1 VSIILVIDEHGIYR
15 RGLCSFIDTHFPNS
29 RVLEASNCD
38 CLEVGAFVDLIL
50 IDSGSV
56 DQRAHRV
63 LAQLNELRGPT
74 RVAVLS
80 SSRTRSAVL
89 NYLSAGFHGFV
100 DKHQSD
106 DDLLAAISDLLSGRI
121 YVPRWLADSEQAQ
134 PSAQLAPLATK
145 LTRRQNQ
152 VLILLTRG
160 LSNKEISRELKVAGA
175 TIKIHTAA
183 LLRALGARN
192 RTEAAF
198 MGRNWLDHPAD
209 VLKLGWD
216 TITAENFKE

>member
-15 RGLCSFIDTHFPNS
+15 RGLCSFIETHLPNS
-29 RVLEASNCD
+29 RAVEASNFD
-38 CLEVGAFVDLIL
+38 CFEADAFVDLIL
-50 IDSGSV
+50 IDSGSL
-56 DQRAHRV
+56 DQRAHRL
-63 LAQLNELRGPT
+63 LAQLNELRLPT
-74 RVAVLS
+74 RVGVLS
-80 SSRTRSAVL
+80 TSRTRTAVL

-106 DDLLAAISDLLSGRI
+106 DELLAAISDLLSGRI
-121 YVPRWLADSEQAQ
+121 FVPRWVAGGDSEQAQ
-134 PSAQLAPLATK
+134 PSAQLAQLVPK

-160 LSNKEISRELKVAGA
+160 LSNKEISRELKIAGA

-183 LLRALGARN
+183 LFRALGARN

-209 VLKLGWD
+209 VLKLGVD
-216 TITAENFKE
+216 TITAET

>member
-15 RGLCSFIDTHFPNS
+15 RGLCSFIETHLPNS
-29 RVLEASNCD
+29 RAVEASNFD
-38 CLEVGAFVDLIL
+38 CFEADAFVDLIL
-50 IDSGSV
+50 IDSGSL
-56 DQRAHRV
+56 DQREHRV
-63 LAQLNELRGPT
+63 LAQLNELRLPT

-80 SSRTRSAVL
+80 TSRTRTAVL

-106 DDLLAAISDLLSGRI
+106 DELLAAISDLLSGRI
-121 YVPRWLADSEQAQ
+121 YVPHWLADGDSEQAQ
-134 PSAQLAPLATK
+134 PSAQLEQLAPK

-160 LSNKEISRELKVAGA
+160 LSNKEISRELKIAGG
-175 TIKIHTAA
+175 TIKIHTTA

-192 RTEAAF
+192 RTEAAS
-198 MGRNWLDHPAD
+198 MAS
-209 VLKLGWD
+209 KLV
-216 TITAENFKE
+216 TRTPNA